1 MKLDEVAVLYII
13 TKLELGGAQK
23 VCLSLLDGLN
33 KNGVKA
39 GLISGADGVLAPQVK
54 NIEYVYLLDSIKREI
69 GFKLIISEVRAFFQI
84 TKIIK
89 KIKKDHPSLIVHTH
103 STKAGIIGRWAAFFS
118 GVKKRVHTVHG
129 FGFNDYQSRVKWF
142 FIFSIEYLTSLITTH
157 FVCVSEKDREFGV
170 RKFPKFGQKSS
181 IIRAAVEWDK
191 FYMPALK
198 KHEKA
203 SEQDLS
209 FQYENSRSEY
219 CQDSSC
225 LDKSPR
231 DKSCQ
236 DESFIIGTISCFKP
250 QKNLFDLLNAFKI
263 LHSKLSEENKKIVRL
278 QIIGDGV
285 LRCKIEEWISKNNL
299 SEKIDL
305 IGWQN
310 NVEVWMRNWKIFA
323 MSSLWEGLPIAVV
336 EARLCKLPVV
346 AYDVGGIFEVIFNGQ
361 NGFLVSPKNFVK
373 LSDCLKILIENKDL
387 WQKMRDYKD
396 EISDFSDHVMIDKHL
411 QLYQKILR

>member
-23 VCLSLLDGLN
+23 VCLSLL
-33 KNGVKA
+33 NGVNKSGIKA
-39 GLISGADGVLAPQVK
+39 GLISGADGSMASRVK
-54 NIEYVYLLDSIKREI
+54 KSEYIYLLDSIKREV
-69 GFKLIISEVRAFFQI
+69 GFRFIISEIKAFFQI
-84 TKIIK
+84 IKIIK
-89 KIKKDHPSLIVHTH
+89 KIKKIHPSLIVHTH

-118 GVKKRVHTVHG
+118 GVKKRIHTVHG
-129 FGFNDYQSRVKWF
+129 FGFNDYQSKVKWF

-157 FVCVSEKDREFGV
+157 FICVSEKDREFGV

-191 FYMPALK
+191 FYTPALK
-198 KHEKA
+198 KHEV
-203 SEQDLS
+203 SLEQNIS
-209 FQYENSRSEY
+209 FQ
-219 CQDSSC
+219 CDSNQNESYH
-225 LDKSPR
+225 DKSCPDKSCR
-231 DKSCQ
+231 DKS
-236 DESFIIGTISCFKP
+236 FVIGTISCFKP

-285 LRCKIEEWISKNNL
+285 LRYQIEEWISKNNL

-305 IGWQN
+305 LGWQN
-310 NVEVWMRNWKIFA
+310 NVEVWMRGWKVFA

-346 AYDVGGIFEVIFNGQ
+346 TYDVGGIFEVIFNGQ
-361 NGFLVSPKNFVK
+361 NGFLVSPKNFDK
-373 LSDCLKILIENKDL
+373 LSDCLRLLIENKEL
-387 WQKMRDYKD
+387 WQKMSDFND
-396 EISDFSDHVMIDKHL
+396 EISDFSDHVMIDKHV
-411 QLYQKILR
+411 QLYQKILQ

>member
-23 VCLSLLDGLN
+23 VCLSLL
-33 KNGVKA
+33 NGVNKSGIKA
-39 GLISGADGVLAPQVK
+39 GLISGSDGPMTSSVK
-54 NIEYVYLLDSIKREI
+54 NSEYVYLLDSIKREV
-69 GFKLIISEVRAFFQI
+69 GLRFIISEIKAFFQI
-84 TKIIK
+84 IKIIK
-89 KIKKDHPSLIVHTH
+89 KIKKIHPSLIVHTH

-118 GVKKRVHTVHG
+118 GVKKRIHTVHG

-157 FVCVSEKDREFGV
+157 FICVSEKDREFGV

-191 FYMPALK
+191 FYTPALK
-198 KHEKA
+198 KHEV
-203 SEQDLS
+203 SLEQNIS
-209 FQYENSRSEY
+209 FQ
-219 CQDSSC
+219 CDSNQNESYH
-225 LDKSPR
+225 DKSCPDKSCR
-231 DKSCQ
+231 DKS
-236 DESFIIGTISCFKP
+236 FVIGTISCFKP

-285 LRCKIEEWISKNNL
+285 LRYQIEEWISKNNL

-305 IGWQN
+305 LGWQN
-310 NVEVWMRNWKIFA
+310 NVEVWMRGWKVFA

-346 AYDVGGIFEVIFNGQ
+346 TYDVGGIFEVIFNGQ
-361 NGFLVSPKNFVK
+361 NGFLVSPKNFDK
-373 LSDCLKILIENKDL
+373 LSDCLRLLIENKEL
-387 WQKMRDYKD
+387 WQKMSDFND
-396 EISDFSDHVMIDKHL
+396 EISDFSDHVMIDKHV
-411 QLYQKILR
+411 QLYQKILQ

>member
-23 VCLSLLDGLN
+23 VCLSLL
-33 KNGVKA
+33 NGVNKSGIKA
-39 GLISGADGVLAPQVK
+39 GLISGSDGPMISRVK
-54 NIEYVYLLDSIKREI
+54 QFEDVYLLDSIKREV
-69 GFKLIISEVRAFFQI
+69 GFKFIISEIKAFFQI
-84 TKIIK
+84 VKIIK
-89 KIKKDHPSLIVHTH
+89 KLKRKHPSLIVHTH

-118 GVKKRVHTVHG
+118 GVKKRIHTVHG
-129 FGFNDYQSRVKWF
+129 FGFNDYQSRIKWF

-157 FVCVSEKDREFGV
+157 FICVSEKDREFGV
-170 RKFPKFGQKSS
+170 RKFPKFRQKSS

-191 FYMPALK
+191 FYTPALK
-198 KHEKA
+198 KHEVSTK
-203 SEQDLS
+203 ES
-209 FQYENSRSEY
+209 FQDKISLEK
-219 CQDSSC
+219 SC
-225 LDKSPR
+225 LDKT
-231 DKSCQ
+231 
-236 DESFIIGTISCFKP
+236 FIIGTISCFKP

-285 LRCKIEEWISKNNL
+285 LRSKIEEWISKNNL

-305 IGWQN
+305 LGWQN
-310 NVEVWMRNWKIFA
+310 NVEVWMHSWKIFA

-361 NGFLVSPKNFVK
+361 NGFLVSPKKFDELADYLK
-373 LSDCLKILIENKDL
+373 LLIENEEL
-387 WQKMRDYKD
+387 WKRM
-396 EISDFSDHVMIDKHL
+396 SDFSDEIGDFSDYVMIDKHV
-411 QLYQKILR
+411 QLYHKILQ

>member
-23 VCLSLLDGLN
+23 VCLSLLNGIN
-33 KNGVKA
+33 KSGIKA
-39 GLISGADGVLAPQVK
+39 GLISGSDGPMTSRVK
-54 NIEYVYLLDSIKREI
+54 ESEDVYLLDSIKREI
-69 GFKLIISEVRAFFQI
+69 GVRFIISEIKAFFQI
-84 TKIIK
+84 VKIIRKLK
-89 KIKKDHPSLIVHTH
+89 KTHPSLIVHTH

-118 GVKKRVHTVHG
+118 GVKKRIHTVHG
-129 FGFNDYQSRVKWF
+129 FGFNDYQSKIKWF

-157 FVCVSEKDREFGV
+157 FICVSEKDREFGV

-191 FYMPALK
+191 FYTPALK
-198 KHEKA
+198 KHEVSTKQN
-203 SEQDLS
+203 SFSQCDFTLNES
-209 FQYENSRSEY
+209 FQDEISLEK
-219 CQDSSC
+219 SC
-225 LDKSPR
+225 R
-231 DKSCQ
+231 DKT
-236 DESFIIGTISCFKP
+236 FIIGTISCFKP

-285 LRCKIEEWISKNNL
+285 LRSKIEEWISKNNL

-305 IGWQN
+305 LGWQN
-310 NVEVWMRNWKIFA
+310 NVEVWMRSWKIFA

-361 NGFLVSPKNFVK
+361 NGFLVSPKKFDELADYLK
-373 LSDCLKILIENKDL
+373 LLIENEEL
-387 WQKMRDYKD
+387 WKRM
-396 EISDFSDHVMIDKHL
+396 SDFSDDIGDFSDYVMIDKHV
-411 QLYQKILR
+411 QLYHKILQ

>member
-23 VCLSLLDGLN
+23 VCLSLL
-33 KNGVKA
+33 NGVNKSGIKA
-39 GLISGADGVLAPQVK
+39 GLISGSDGPMTSRVK
-54 NIEYVYLLDSIKREI
+54 NSEYVYLLDSIKREV
-69 GFKLIISEVRAFFQI
+69 GLRFIISEIKAFFQI
-84 TKIIK
+84 IKIIK
-89 KIKKDHPSLIVHTH
+89 KIKKIHPSLIVHTH

-118 GVKKRVHTVHG
+118 GVKKKIHTVHG

-157 FVCVSEKDREFGV
+157 FICVSEKDREFGV

-191 FYMPALK
+191 FYTPALK
-198 KHEKA
+198 KHEI
-203 SEQDLS
+203 S
-209 FQYENSRSEY
+209 
-219 CQDSSC
+219 
-225 LDKSPR
+225 LDKACPE
-231 DKSCQ
+231 KS
-236 DESFIIGTISCFKP
+236 FVIGTISCFKP

-263 LHSKLSEENKKIVRL
+263 LHSKLSEEDKKIVRL

-285 LRCKIEEWISKNNL
+285 LRYQIEEWISKNNL

-305 IGWQN
+305 LGWQN
-310 NVEVWMRNWKIFA
+310 NVEVWMRGWKVFA

-346 AYDVGGIFEVIFNGQ
+346 TYDVGGIFEVIFNGQ
-361 NGFLVSPKNFVK
+361 NGFLVSPKNFDK
-373 LSDCLKILIENKDL
+373 LSDCLRLLIENKEL
-387 WQKMRDYKD
+387 WQKMSDFND
-396 EISDFSDHVMIDKHL
+396 EISDFSDHVMIDKHV
-411 QLYQKILR
+411 QLYQKILQ